1 MRLMAT
7 KSYSF
12 LIFYLLVEHYGLLL
26 LMNRAFSII
35 TRHIIKGRWQKWNS
49 NGEEIVVNSARIGHD
64 KVLYLNFRPT
74 SASSSSTTAT
84 NEYLDKE

>member
-7 KSYSF
+7 KSYSS

-35 TRHIIKGRWQKWNS
+35 T
-49 NGEEIVVNSARIGHD
+49 VTLL
-64 KVLYLNFRPT
+64 KVGGKSGTLMAEKSL
-74 SASSSSTTAT
+74 
-84 NEYLDKE
+84 